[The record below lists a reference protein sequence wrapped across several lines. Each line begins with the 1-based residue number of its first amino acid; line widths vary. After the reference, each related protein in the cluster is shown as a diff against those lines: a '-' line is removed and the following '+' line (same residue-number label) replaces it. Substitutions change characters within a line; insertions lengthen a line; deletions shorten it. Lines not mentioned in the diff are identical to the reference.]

1 MDRPGDQSFIK
12 ADWIVLAYLISVT
25 GYRTTLKLLHRRTST
40 RGYYNWYLLLAAV
53 VVMGGVGIW
62 CIPFIGNLAIE
73 MDKGQPDLQI
83 QYSAG
88 FNVGS
93 FLL

>member
-1 MDRPGDQSFIK
+1 
-12 ADWIVLAYLISVT
+12 
-25 GYRTTLKLLHRRTST
+25 
-40 RGYYNWYLLLAAV
+40 
-53 VVMGGVGIW
+53 MGGVGIW

-88 FNVGS
+88 FTVGS